1 MTAQNMRV
9 RNSFGCEVG
18 ILQQEIGTLDNK
30 VEYFE
35 LFDTSTKRRCRNQ
48 RWEILI
54 NGSQNFSKALYV
66 FAKKKP
72 EEFRLMYYMLK
83 QNDPEFFQMAAKILQ
98 KIQTEYNFI

>member
-1 MTAQNMRV
+1 MTTESIRL

-18 ILQQEIGTLDNK
+18 VIQQEIGTLDNK

-35 LFDTSTKRRCRNQ
+35 LFDTNTNRRCKSQ

-54 NGSQNFSKALYV
+54 NGRQTFEKALYL
-66 FAKKKP
+66 FAKRKP

-83 QNDPEFFQMAAKILQ
+83 QNDPEFSKMAETILQ
-98 KIQTEYNFI
+98 KIQKEYNFS